1 MRFIKLSAN
10 KHSFHTITFKSGL
23 NLIVGKKNNP
33 NDNDPRNT
41 YNGVGKSL
49 IVYLI
54 HFCLAS
60 NQMKVFEDKIPGWE
74 FSLEFELNGEIYL
87 THRNTSS
94 QKDIFL
100 NGKKHTLSAFRRKL
114 LKEVFATED
123 GHKNLTF
130 NTLFPRFIRRD
141 RECYSKY
148 DTFVKKEQDYS
159 KLINN
164 AFLLGIDIDL
174 IEKKKALRDIQKN
187 TEDLKKGLEKDPV
200 LKEHFSK
207 QEDTEIELLDLEE
220 DIKLLESELENFK
233 VASNYHDIEKE
244 ADETSYL
251 IKKLENK
258 RVIVSNSLRNIEKS
272 LQIEPDVSNDKVIKL
287 YEQAKIQIP
296 EMVRRKVEEVVEFHN
311 NLILRRKQRLFQEL
325 KSNREK
331 LKSINNEIS
340 ETGKTLDQLLSY
352 LDTHGALDEYTSLNK
367 KISDLKIRKKRLDEY
382 HNIIKSY
389 KKKLRDIQ
397 TEYAEQ
403 NKESEE
409 YLDSIES
416 LLEKIMVTFRD
427 LSKTFYDKK
436 PGGIRITNNEGEN
449 TQRFEISAKIQDD
462 SSDGVNE
469 VKIFCFDM
477 TLLLLQLNHKMKFLF
492 HDSRLFSNM
501 DPRQRYTLFKIAY
514 QKTQNSNFQYIAT
527 VNEDT
532 LESFRDLMTTEEYEM
547 IIEQNIIL
555 TLTDESEKSKL
566 LGIQIDMEYQGEG

>member
-1 MRFIKLSAN
+1 M
-10 KHSFHTITFKSGL
+10 
-23 NLIVGKKNNP
+23 IVGKKNNP